1 MWRLRNLYAEI
12 RNLERGGNEHRRIP
26 LARLVAAILALIGL
40 EILLVLW
47 RYQLPVHP
55 AAFGRTSGLLAP
67 SVLLTHPKGPLC
79 LLLVLVGL
87 AIATVCRDVA
97 ELTRNRAEAA
107 EQQVFELRRS
117 VSHAYAL
124 AGFTAAM
131 TLFLKWGG

>member
-1 MWRLRNLYAEI
+1 MWRLTNLYAEI
-12 RNLERGGNEHRRIP
+12 RNLERGGNERRRIP

-47 RYQLPVHP
+47 LHELPAHP
-55 AAFGRTSGLLAP
+55 TAFGRTSGLLAP
-67 SVLLTHPKGPLC
+67 SILLTHPKGPLC

-117 VSHAYAL
+117 VSHAYFL
-124 AGFTAAM
+124 AGFTAAI
-131 TLFLKWGG
+131 TLYLKWGG